1 MGDAVGAR
9 NGRLLTAPSVA
20 VPDAS
25 AAAAT
30 ERRERALQRL
40 LDPLLDAAD
49 GGGGAGEG
57 DTSPETKAFD
67 QMPLSRQLPPH
78 PPLTM
83 MLRDEDAAAVARQ
96 LPRFGGAR
104 GAHRA
109 LPSYKVLAREKLRV
123 ASLAQQRETG
133 AARVHTMLR
142 AHASCFSSMLY
153 SSYSAGIVSDA
164 LLQATDKKSVYK
176 LLANVFSLPAI
187 RHHARQVEA
196 RAEQRCLKPSSLH
209 VHFTHAAM
217 LSNLAD
223 SASTT
228 LLGADAKAAS
238 GAGVRELLAAK
249 ARLQRRDARRGA
261 REANTLEAAIAACGA
276 VPSPAALEAL
286 QRHASATVVRF
297 GHQVDG
303 LAAPHGASKAEAA
316 EGTLAAALA
325 LCIPRG
331 LRLGDMQGMTFALLE
346 PAPAQQPADRAP
358 HGRPLR
364 RHDCCLDLSRC
375 NPKTAH
381 GATSGFEDGASLM
394 IAPSLHRAFEQV
406 YRWISP
412 TGENA
417 LQPAEVPMLYDSA
430 LLYDGGGAHGGAGAP
445 PPLSLAAPPGTH
457 RTLLEDDAA
466 AAAAA
471 EEWLVARHRAS
482 PPRAVPDGALLA
494 ALRGAV
500 GGESP
505 VWAVPRWPRLRDP
518 SWRWVRRWCITAR
531 AAAWAQRRACCGAT
545 VAAASAAG
553 AAATI
558 AAGAGTSVSQ
568 LYSHYMIGVFPRR
581 PRAAAGGGENGAD
594 ADAEGEADG
603 AEAEAAAEGEADAG
617 GGRGEEGGSSNTWCG
632 RHTRF

>member
-238 GAGVRELLAAK
+238 GAGVR
-249 ARLQRRDARRGA
+249 
-261 REANTLEAAIAACGA
+261 
-276 VPSPAALEAL
+276 
-286 QRHASATVVRF
+286 F

-482 PPRAVPDGALLA
+482 PPRAVPDWALLA